1 MSTSDIPSASLWDD
15 DRFDPLLDS
24 AEEILSAFVLE
35 LLEGHGDGISEEEV
49 AQEVDA
55 NFGSVMCVLAMM
67 SAEITATSKGVNG
80 EDVFNLK
87 LTIPTGDLRVAVRKL
102 MDYLEVDGSD

>member
-1 MSTSDIPSASLWDD
+1 MSDSDISGASLWDD
-15 DRFDPLLDS
+15 DRFDPLFDS

-35 LLEGHGDGISEEEV
+35 SLDGHGDEISEEEL

-67 SAEITATSKGVNG
+67 SAEIKGTSKGSNG
-80 EDVFNLK
+80 EDIFDLK
-87 LTIPTGDLRVAVRKL
+87 LTIPTGDLREAVRKL
-102 MDYLEVDGSD
+102 MDYLDVDGDD